1 MLLAPPSRFTVRC
14 LIDKTCRGSLPYD
27 SGGPGE
33 MRPSF
38 RWFVM
43 GPARSG
49 ASWHIDP
56 LCTSAWS
63 AHLFQH
69 LFHTNLH
76 STCASGIES
85 SQIGSS
91 NCRNALVSG
100 TKRWALYPPGESP
113 EPAPFSS
120 TPRIISWCKYMS
132 LVKQIMSCMAGRGLG
147 LLWIWFCNFLFA
159 QTERHQEYMSGRMKR
174 MMCTGMD
181 HQASL
186 GFWRYAALKVCCHA

>member
-1 MLLAPPSRFTVRC
+1 
-14 LIDKTCRGSLPYD
+14 
-27 SGGPGE
+27 

-69 LFHTNLH
+69 LFHTDLH
-76 STCASGIES
+76 STCATGIES

-91 NCRNALVSG
+91 NCRNALVFG

-113 EPAPFSS
+113 EPDPFSS
-120 TPRIISWCKYMS
+120 TPRILSSSKHLL
-132 LVKQIMSCMAGRGLG
+132 LVKQKRAAWLEKDLVFMDIVLKSSFCADRAPPGVH
-147 LLWIWFCNFLFA
+147 IWA
-159 QTERHQEYMSGRMKR
+159 DEKYGVQW
-174 MMCTGMD
+174 D
-181 HQASL
+181 VHQALL
-186 GFWRYAALKVCCHA
+186 GFWRYAALKHLSLLSCMKCLVA